1 MRYALIVI
9 VAALL
14 ALRVW
19 RHRLARRRVA
29 DSSTPTTATDHRGAT
44 SVLDRLGGDIGL
56 VARREVRERVR
67 GRTFRVGTLIILLA
81 VAAAVTIPVLRK
93 GGQNHVRVGIVGTL
107 SAPLRITVTSAGV
120 AVGAKVTLVPETS
133 LRSATRALTAGR
145 VDLVLVGTRR
155 IVVDQSLDPSSTS
168 TLALAAHVIAAS
180 VSLQAGLE
188 GAGIAPAT
196 ALRLA
201 NPPPLPVQSLKPPQH
216 NQTAR
221 TTAVYGLIL
230 TYVLLTQFGTWLLM
244 GVMEEKSSRVI
255 EVLLST
261 LRAGQLLAGKV
272 IGIGAVALLQ
282 AGLIVGV
289 ALGLGAAEG
298 STLIHGTAPLG
309 IVERVAVGG
318 AGLCLLL
325 LGLGGGRFVG
335 GPPGAGPEPGL
346 PAAAADP
353 LRLHRLVH
361 RTRLGPAVRARE
373 GPRLRAPHRP
383 IRHARARRAGRR
395 DRGGSSLLSVL
406 LMLVATVVWRAWP
419 PTVYR
424 RAILRTGGRVH
435 LRQLFA
441 ADTASGLSR
450 APAGRHNE
458 PVTATR
464 RPTVARRFRPRRRR
478 AAQ

>member
-1 MRYALIVI
+1 V
-9 VAALL
+9 
-14 ALRVW
+14 
-19 RHRLARRRVA
+19 
-29 DSSTPTTATDHRGAT
+29 GA
-44 SVLDRLGGDIGL
+44 VLDRFGGDIGL

-67 GRTFRVGTLIILLA
+67 GRAFRVGTLIILLA

-93 GGQNHVRVGIVGTL
+93 GGTNQVRVGIVGTL
-107 SAPLRITVTSAGV
+107 SAPLRTTVASAGL
-120 AVGAKVTLVPETS
+120 AVGAKVTLVPESS
-133 LRSATRALTAGR
+133 LRSATHALTAGH
-145 VDLVLVGTRR
+145 VELVLVGARR

-168 TLALAAHVIAAS
+168 TLALVARVIAAS

-188 GAGIAPAT
+188 GAGIAPST

-201 NPPPLPVQSLKPPQH
+201 NPPPLPVQSLKPPQR

-261 LRAGQLLAGKV
+261 LRTGQLLAGKV

-309 IVERVAVGG
+309 IVSALLWVVLGYAFYSWVWAAGG
-318 AGLCLLL
+318 SLVDRQEQAQSLAFPLQLPILFGYIVSFTALGSGEPSELVKVLAYL
-325 LGLGGGRFVG
+325 PPTAPFAMPVLVGLGDVSWWEFTV
-335 GPPGAGPEPGL
+335 
-346 PAAAADP
+346 
-353 LRLHRLVH
+353 
-361 RTRLGPAVRARE
+361 
-373 GPRLRAPHRP
+373 
-383 IRHARARRAGRR
+383 
-395 DRGGSSLLSVL
+395 SVV
-406 LMLVATVVWRAWP
+406 LMLVATVGVARLAAA
-419 PTVYR
+419 VYR

-441 ADTASGLSR
+441 GD
-450 APAGRHNE
+450 
-458 PVTATR
+458 
-464 RPTVARRFRPRRRR
+464 
-478 AAQ
+478 AA